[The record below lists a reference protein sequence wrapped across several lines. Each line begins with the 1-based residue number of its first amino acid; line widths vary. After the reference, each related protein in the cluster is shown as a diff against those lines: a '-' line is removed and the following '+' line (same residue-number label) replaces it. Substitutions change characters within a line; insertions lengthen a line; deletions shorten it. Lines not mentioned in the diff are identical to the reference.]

1 MVGNG
6 QTGVDLEVTVNQY
19 FALHD
24 YGQGGLWVIF
34 AAESA
39 EQIRSKYPTLQVFE
53 GEPPMLDSAAIAA
66 IRRAGVQDLNDSPMG
81 WLADLETS

>member
-1 MVGNG
+1 MGNG

-24 YGQGGLWVIF
+24 CGHGGLWVIF
-34 AAESA
+34 AADSA
-39 EQIRSKYPTLQVFE
+39 EQIRAKYPVLQVFE

-66 IRRAGVQDLNDSPMG
+66 IRQAGVRDINDSPDG
-81 WLADLETS
+81 WLADLGTR